1 MPTQVAAANK
11 TPVPPRPVKNKLAT
25 VVLGLFALALLVSIH
40 DPDSA
45 PLTPALPV
53 SQRKPMPDFTF
64 QTLDGG
70 SWTLS
75 QHRGR
80 VVLLNFWA
88 TWCPPCQAETPS
100 LVKIADEGQSRGLDV
115 AGVAMDQ
122 ENKDSLNNIRS
133 FTAVYH
139 VPYPVLLP
147 KAFSPVT
154 SVIQSYPTTYL
165 IDRQG
170 RIANAFTGALDEAS
184 LKLELER
191 LLNEPAQPPARL

>member
-88 TWCPPCQAETPS
+88 TWCPPCQSEAPS
-100 LVKIADEGQSRGLDV
+100 LVKIANEYQVRGLDV
-115 AGVAMDQ
+115 EGVAMDQ
-122 ENKDSLNNIRS
+122 KSRDSLDNIHS
-133 FTAVYH
+133 FVAAYH
-139 VPYPVLLP
+139 VSYPILLP
-147 KAFSPVT
+147 KTFSPLANGV
-154 SVIQSYPTTYL
+154 QSYPTTYL

-170 RIANAFTGALDEAS
+170 NIANAFTGALDVAS
-184 LKLELER
+184 LKPELER
-191 LLNEPAQPPARL
+191 LLKEPSGATK